1 MSRIR
6 LLYPLSAA
14 LATALAV
21 SACKKPEEPMP
32 PPAPT
37 TTEPAPAPMTPPA
50 AATPTASVTALDLG
64 NSVGPDNRVTAPATT
79 FAPKDTIY
87 ASVATRTVDMSNHPV
102 LGDHPVLGR
111 LAAKWTFQDG
121 QTVHEES
128 RELNLTGDGTTTFQI
143 SKPDG
148 FPAGRYKVEISL
160 DGSVVQSKEFE
171 VK

>member
-1 MSRIR
+1 MSRTR

-14 LATALAV
+14 RATALV
-21 SACKKPEEPMP
+21 LSACKKPE
-32 PPAPT
+32 PT
-37 TTEPAPAPMTPPA
+37 PAPAPPPV
-50 AATPTASVTALDLG
+50 ATPAPAPVAAPVAATASVTALDLG
-64 NSVGPDNRVTAPATT
+64 NSVGADNRVAAPATT
-79 FAPKDTIY
+79 FAPKDTIF
-87 ASVATRTVDMSNHPV
+87 AAVTTRTSDATATVP
-102 LGDHPVLGR
+102 GK

-121 QTVHEES
+121 QTVHEDA
-128 RELNLTGDGTTTFQI
+128 RDLNLTGDVVTAFQI

>member
-1 MSRIR
+1 MSRNR

-14 LATALAV
+14 LAATLAL
-21 SACKKPEEPMP
+21 SACKKSEPTP
-32 PPAPT
+32 PPAPAET
-37 TTEPAPAPMTPPA
+37 APVATPMEPAAPA
-50 AATPTASVTALDLG
+50 AAASVTAVDLG
-64 NSVGPDNRVTAPATT
+64 NSVGPDNRVAAPATT
-79 FAPKDTIY
+79 FAPNDTIY
-87 ASVATRTVDMSNHPV
+87 AAVSTRTAD
-102 LGDHPVLGR
+102 
-111 LAAKWTFQDG
+111 AAATVPGKLSARWTFQDG

-128 RELNLTGDGTTTFQI
+128 RDLNLTGDGVTTFQI

>member
-1 MSRIR
+1 MSRNR

-32 PPAPT
+32 PPAPAT
-37 TTEPAPAPMTPPA
+37 TAPEPAPITTP
-50 AATPTASVTALDLG
+50 ATPAASVTAVELG
-64 NSVGPDNRVTAPATT
+64 NSVGADNRVASPATT

-87 ASVATRTVDMSNHPV
+87 AAVTTRTSDPAATVPGK
-102 LGDHPVLGR
+102 LGAR
-111 LAAKWTFQDG
+111 WTFQDG

-128 RELNLTGDGTTTFQI
+128 RDANLTGDGTTAFQI

-148 FPAGRYKVEISL
+148 FPPGRYKVEISL

>member
-1 MSRIR
+1 MSRNR

-14 LATALAV
+14 LAAALVV
-21 SACKKPEEPMP
+21 SACKKPEATP
-32 PPAPT
+32 PPAPAA
-37 TTEPAPAPMTPPA
+37 TEPAPAPMTPPA
-50 AATPTASVTALDLG
+50 ATTPTASVTALDLG
-64 NSVGPDNRVTAPATT
+64 NSVGADNRVAAPATT

-87 ASVATRTVDMSNHPV
+87 AAVTTRTSDATATVPGK
-102 LGDHPVLGR
+102 LGAR
-111 LAAKWTFQDG
+111 WTFQDG

-128 RELNLTGDGTTTFQI
+128 RDLNLTGDGTTAFQI

-148 FPAGRYKVEISL
+148 FPPGRYKVEISL

>member
-1 MSRIR
+1 MSRTR

-14 LATALAV
+14 LATALV
-21 SACKKPEEPMP
+21 LTACKKPEPTP
-32 PPAPT
+32 PPAPPAT
-37 TTEPAPAPMTPPA
+37 SEPTPMTPPA
-50 AATPTASVTALDLG
+50 AAATATVTSLELG
-64 NSVGPDNRVTAPATT
+64 NAVGADNRGAAPATT

-87 ASVATRTVDMSNHPV
+87 ASVTTRTSDAMATVP
-102 LGDHPVLGR
+102 GK
-111 LAAKWTFQDG
+111 LAARWTFQDG

-128 RELNLTGDGTTTFQI
+128 RDLSITGDGTTTAFQV

-148 FPAGRYKVEISL
+148 FPVGRYKVEISL